1 MHDGI
6 NMPTLK
12 EIAQVEA
19 CYPFRGRITEA
30 PDGEVKVIQ
39 MKDVSHEGGVDWS
52 GLISTNLEGRR
63 TPHWLEAGDIVF
75 MARGN
80 RNFAIYL
87 EEVPVRVVCSPLFFH
102 IHIRTQDILPEF
114 LAWQINQ
121 GPAQSYFGRSRMGT
135 HQMSIRRSTLEELPV
150 SVLELDK
157 QKAVIALDR
166 LMKEEQRLCAQL
178 ASSREQMMNSLA
190 RDLLI

>member
-1 MHDGI
+1 M
-6 NMPTLK
+6 TKLLK
-12 EIAQVEA
+12 DIAGVGS
-19 CYPFRGRITEA
+19 CYPFRGKIAGDPE
-30 PDGEVKVIQ
+30 GEVKVVQ
-39 MKDVSHEGGVDWS
+39 MKDVSLESGIDWP
-52 GLISTNLEGRR
+52 GLIATNLEGRR
-63 TPHWLEAGDIVF
+63 PPKWLKPGDIVF

-80 RNFAIYL
+80 RNYAIYL
-87 EEVPVRVVCSPLFFH
+87 EEVPEKVVCSPLFFH
-102 IHIRTQDILPEF
+102 IHMKTKVILPEF

-135 HQMSIRRSTLEELPV
+135 HQMSIRRSTLEELPI

-178 ASSREQMMNSLA
+178 AASREQMMNSLA